1 MVRRFCFP
9 APLAPTSS
17 RAVTDGELRDT
28 KLVRGGLGR
37 SAFEETS
44 DALYMLSSYA
54 YDSADETAAL
64 AAAAGRLLYSR

>member
-1 MVRRFCFP
+1 MN
-9 APLAPTSS
+9 
-17 RAVTDGELRDT
+17 DGYRRDT

-54 YDSADETAAL
+54 YDSADETTAL